1 MIYTYDDLLAIVD
14 SPVPRDKWGSNTIRI
29 LNIIHF
35 IKSAHCS
42 PCMLK
47 RKVSELNTLMAP
59 YGDRVGPEK
68 GQNSHIVTENGR
80 IPCPDC
86 VSKHLSQAF
95 VLQNEFYQGYTEN
108 LPLIEAHLAE
118 ALEECPKNDEILKNV
133 IKMAQKSVEVDKMP
147 KIPIILCMEQI
158 EAYVNSENAQN
169 RPKLPKIEDI
179 TGEISKIPPHNAKNV
194 SRLIKTLQKL
204 PVSPSMLDKAE
215 WSGRLAC
222 ISDFI
227 VPYAMVAA
235 RCIRSIRLYTS
246 KLGYTPEDIDEF
258 YNWIMGILPYIE
270 DIKENTENT
279 PKNA

>member
-1 MIYTYDDLLAIVD
+1 MLYTYDDLIALTDA
-14 SPVPRDKWGSNTIRI
+14 PVPRDKWGNSTIRI

-59 YGDRVGPEK
+59 YGDRVGAGN
-68 GQNSHIVTENGR
+68 GQNSHIITENDR
-80 IPCPDC
+80 IACPDC

-95 VLQNEFYQGYTEN
+95 VLQGEFYQGYTEN
-108 LPLIEAHLAE
+108 LGLLQAHLSE

-158 EAYVNSENAQN
+158 ETYENSENAQN
-169 RPKLPKIEDI
+169 RPKLPKIDDL
-179 TGEISKIPPHNAKNV
+179 TGEISKIPPYNAKNM
-194 SRLIKTLQKL
+194 SRLIKTIQKL
-204 PVSPSMLDKAE
+204 PVSPSILDKAE

-227 VPYAMVAA
+227 APYAVVLS

-246 KLGYTPEDIDEF
+246 KLGYTTEDIDEF
-258 YNWIMGILPYIE
+258 YSWLNGILPYI
-270 DIKENTENT
+270 DKCAENTENN
-279 PKNA
+279 P